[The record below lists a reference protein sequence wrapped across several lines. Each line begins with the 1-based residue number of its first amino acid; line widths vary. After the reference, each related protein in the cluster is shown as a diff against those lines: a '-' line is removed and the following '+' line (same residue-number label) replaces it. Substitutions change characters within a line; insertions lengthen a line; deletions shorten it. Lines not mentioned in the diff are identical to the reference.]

1 MKKNQKEKTAK
12 KDIFDEILEGTSLAD
27 AEVLDV
33 VTGENVCV
41 ILDGNMTVLELTKVI
56 DTLNTLASDLTVI
69 LAQACGFCNNCGDL
83 QPCEDSDMRIAA
95 KLLLQKQISKKILLM
110 CLPA

>member
-83 QPCEDSDMRIAA
+83 
-95 KLLLQKQISKKILLM
+95 
-110 CLPA
+110 